1 MTKYIKLFEDQVNE
15 STMGRGSI
23 VLIKGRPEKGKRK
36 LFATHIVGFA
46 ELKPG
51 AVMLFLADDFYRI
64 REDDGKLKAV
74 KISYR
79 NEDSLKSVLNL
90 KTPGKISVVRNNNKT
105 PLHWKTLKHTS
116 LTSALKEVERDLIG
130 DDYLFESEVA
140 DDVALFNEFSNEV
153 SKALLRA
160 LEGARGE
167 ITITNYEATE
177 DIVNRIE
184 ENIDF
189 NETNRGETEW
199 EADYFFLTIDQKFKK
214 YEVLELPSE
223 IVIGFSFSTEASFN
237 YSYDPGDYWTPPSAD
252 SEVDEIET
260 ELVAMY
266 VEGDVFEQD
275 AELKEMISKFMAK
288 IEDDYDLAKIN
299 KTIQK
304 NHLF

>member
-1 MTKYIKLFEDQVNE
+1 MTKYIKLFEDQVSE
-15 STMGRGSI
+15 STIGRGSI
-23 VLIKGRPEKGKRK
+23 VLIKGKPEKGKRK

-51 AVMLFLADDFYRI
+51 AVMLFLSDDFYRI

-74 KISYR
+74 KISYY
-79 NEDSLKSVLNL
+79 NEDSLKRVLNL

-116 LTSALKEVERDLIG
+116 LTSALKEVERDLIE
-130 DDYLFESEVA
+130 DDYLFESEVT

-167 ITITNYEATE
+167 ITITDYKATD
-177 DIVNRIE
+177 DIVNQIE
-184 ENIDF
+184 GDIDF
-189 NETNRGETEW
+189 NETRQGETEW
-199 EADYFFLTIDQKFKK
+199 EADYFLLTIDHRFKK

-223 IVIGFSFSTEASFN
+223 IIVGFSFSTEASFN
-237 YSYDPGDYWTPPSAD
+237 YLYYPGDYLTPPSSD

-266 VEGDVFEQD
+266 VEGEEFEQD